1 METTKEAAPV
11 VTHDPQSYLT
21 VRIDPN
27 DMVQYVHDLMTTP
40 RAHNAPDTSVAL
52 AHRQWGGDTILARA
66 AQVRWSALNRAFG
79 DARVSTW
86 TTPQKRDLLHVPA
99 ALIAAA
105 GVARLKVAEDEVVF
119 DIPTLLDAT
128 LQLCEP
134 VGHA

>member
-1 METTKEAAPV
+1 M
-11 VTHDPQSYLT
+11 THDHQPYLT
-21 VRIDPN
+21 VRVDPKA
-27 DMVQYVHDLMTTP
+27 MVKYVQDLMTQP
-40 RAHNAPDTSVAL
+40 HSAAAPETSVAL
-52 AHRQWGGDTILARA
+52 AQRQWGGDTALARA
-66 AQVRWSALNRAFG
+66 AQLRWSALNRAFS

-86 TTPQKRDLLHVPA
+86 TTPQQRDQIHVPA

-105 GVARLKVAEDEVVF
+105 GVARLTVAEDQVVF

>member
-1 METTKEAAPV
+1 MTN
-11 VTHDPQSYLT
+11 DPQRNLT

-27 DMVQYVHDLMTTP
+27 EMVRYVQNLMALP
-40 RAHNAPDTSVAL
+40 DGAIAPEMTMAL
-52 AHRQWGGDTILARA
+52 AQRQWGDTPLARA
-66 AQVRWSALNRAFG
+66 AQLRWSALNRAFG

-86 TTPQKRDLLHVPA
+86 TTHPKRNQIHVPA

-105 GVARLKVAEDEVVF
+105 GVARLTVSDEEVVF

-128 LQLCEP
+128 LELCEA